1 MKVSCEIIK
10 DLLPLYHD
18 GVCSNESRQM
28 VEEHLSECEKCR
40 LELKAIDNMLTIP
53 NTKQNLDDAK
63 AVKELSKKWKY
74 SLTKSMMYGALVAFL
89 VNNIAWVYLWFVN
102 NTGNNIVPSILW
114 CIVNIIWL
122 IAEIICSKKSDYPV
136 YKNWRIWICSL
147 FFLIALFTLA
157 IYLFSASMP

>member
-1 MKVSCEIIK
+1 MKGSCEIIR

-40 LELKAIDNMLTIP
+40 LELKSIDDMLTIP

-63 AVKELSKKWKY
+63 ASKELSKKWRH
-74 SLTKSMMYGALVAFL
+74 SLTKAMMYGALVAFL
-89 VNNIAWVYLWFVN
+89 VNNIAWIYLWFVN

-114 CIVNIIWL
+114 CIVNTIWL
-122 IAEIICSKKSDYPV
+122 IAEVICTKKSDYPI

-147 FFLIALFTLA
+147 FLLIALFTLA
-157 IYLFSASMP
+157 IYLFTASMP